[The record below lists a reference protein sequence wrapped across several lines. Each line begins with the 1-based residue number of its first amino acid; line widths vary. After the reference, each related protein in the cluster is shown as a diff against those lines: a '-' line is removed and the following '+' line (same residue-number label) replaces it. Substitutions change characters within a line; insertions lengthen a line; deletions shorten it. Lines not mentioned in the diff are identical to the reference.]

1 MRIKIALASTSA
13 IFLTMWV
20 VLAFTTPFFIIIE
33 ILSIISLFGSVLFLL
48 ETRKVL
54 PRWYMAIPLCVSL
67 SLLAMLTLW
76 IYIGGGRLGPVGTL
90 DLWIILL
97 ALLPLCSAMIF
108 LSLKERSGS
117 MDTYIAVSSA
127 VSVLSIFSLF
137 FAYREISKWSTI
149 FSLITAWNISEW
161 STIGSAQLP
170 LTLYWTVLMPIIGI
184 CFLVRAIT
192 YKNPG
197 NILAR

>member
-13 IFLTMWV
+13 IFLTMWI

-97 ALLPLCSAMIF
+97 ALLPLCSAMVF
-108 LSLKERSGS
+108 LSLKGRSSS
-117 MDTYIAVSSA
+117 MDAYVVVSSA
-127 VSVLSIFSLF
+127 VSILSIISLF
-137 FAYREISKWSTI
+137 FAYRGISKWSTI

-197 NILAR
+197 NVLAR

>member
-97 ALLPLCSAMIF
+97 ALLPLCSAMVF
-108 LSLKERSGS
+108 LSLKGRSSS
-117 MDTYIAVSSA
+117 MDAYVVVSSA
-127 VSVLSIFSLF
+127 VSILSIISLF
-137 FAYREISKWSTI
+137 FAYRGISKWSTI

-197 NILAR
+197 NVLAR